1 MYPFLRWVLF
11 ALLLVSRAVVHGA
24 NVFCDRNIPGHH
36 APFSKSC
43 YVNEL
48 ITLTDGERLNFLNVH
63 NASEITDVKFLTV
76 NRMHSNIRIIPEEIF
91 DYFPNVEVLILA
103 ASIQTIS
110 RNALEKATNLRELI
124 LNDQIQVVQRN
135 VFSSVPTLTNLELNQ
150 NRIVAIEDG
159 AFNGLENLEFLNLA
173 NNELVALGYHT
184 FSGLSRLRFL
194 KLRQNN
200 IGIIDD
206 GALAFPHLEMLDLSH
221 NKLKSL
227 SDSVFSRLPVL
238 RSLSLDHNE
247 LYHIGYALYDIST
260 LDNIDLSS
268 NHIEDL
274 NLVEFSTMPALSSL
288 WLRESGFNFATAFD
302 ANGGGYPTPSKSPL
316 KYLDIADNQ
325 LQDDASV
332 MKLSLFKDLENL
344 ALEGN
349 NFTCFDFG
357 TVTFRRLFPKLERVQ
372 MSDNKWECNCLEE
385 FAKQLQW
392 DGIRVIAN
400 SFAYHPNRRTV
411 EDIVCY

>member
-1 MYPFLRWVLF
+1 M
-11 ALLLVSRAVVHGA
+11 LLAILLTTPSLVRGVD
-24 NVFCDRNIPGHH
+24 VFCDRNIPGHH

-43 YVNEL
+43 YVNDL
-48 ITLTDGERLNFLNVH
+48 ITLNDGDRLNFFNVH

-76 NRMHSNIRIIPEEIF
+76 NRMHSNIRTIPEEIF
-91 DYFPNVEVLILA
+91 DYFPNAEVLVLA
-103 ASIQTIS
+103 GSIQTIS
-110 RNALEKATNLRELI
+110 RNVLAKANNLRELI

-135 VFSSVPTLTNLELNQ
+135 VFSPVPTLTNLELNQ

-173 NNELVALGYHT
+173 NNQLVALGYHT
-184 FSGLSRLRFL
+184 FSGLNRLRFL

-227 SDSVFSRLPVL
+227 SDSVFSRLSVL

-247 LYHIGYALYDIST
+247 LLHIGYSLYDIPT
-260 LDNIDLSS
+260 LDNLDLSD
-268 NHIEDL
+268 NHIEDI
-274 NLVEFSTMPALSSL
+274 NLVEFSMMPALSSL
-288 WLRESGFNFATAFD
+288 WLRASGFNFAAAFD

-325 LQDDASV
+325 LQDDASI
-332 MKLSLFKDLENL
+332 MKLSLFKELENL

-357 TVTFRRLFPKLERVQ
+357 TVTFRRLFPKLERIQ
-372 MSDNKWECNCLEE
+372 MSDNKWECICLEE

-392 DGIRVIAN
+392 DEIKVIATGFSYPKN
-400 SFAYHPNRRTV
+400 GRTV
-411 EDIVCY
+411 EDISCY